1 MNSKRTLRRALV
13 LTPLLGAGVGAALL
27 RSRPAPAA
35 APAVLQVASFPDLDR
50 AAHAA
55 AAQWAQRHPQIE
67 LKITSRQYADHHL
80 AMTTALATGSGLP
93 DVMAIDLRYIGKFAA
108 SGGFA
113 DLNEPRFGAARL
125 RDAFAR
131 FAWRQG
137 EGPQATQVA
146 LPADIGPGTL
156 LYRQDLLER
165 AGLAEAD
172 LTRDWPAYLAS
183 GRRLKA
189 ATDAYLMAD
198 AADLRDIALRQGLQD
213 GEGLYFDAEGRP
225 LVNSER
231 FARAFE
237 LGLAAR
243 QAGLDARAAAWS
255 NDWAAGFKQGRI
267 ATQMM
272 GAWLVG
278 HLKNWLA
285 PETAGRWR
293 SAPLPGGVQAAYGGA
308 FYAIP
313 KKAQQPA
320 AAWDFLQLMC
330 ADRDVQLNSLRVLDS
345 FPSLLAA
352 QQDPLM
358 DEPLDFLGGQR
369 ARRMWRDTAA
379 RVPAIPVS
387 RFDALATDIIRD
399 EFEKV
404 VSHAKPIAAALRD
417 AQALI
422 ERRARRRPGSPA

>member
-1 MNSKRTLRRALV
+1 MNSHRTLRRALI
-13 LTPLLGAGVGAALL
+13 LTPLLGAGLGAGWL
-27 RSRPAPAA
+27 RARPTPAA

-50 AAHAA
+50 AARAA
-55 AAQWAQRHPQIE
+55 ATTWAQRHPDIE
-67 LKITSRQYADHHL
+67 LRITSRQYADHHL

-108 SGGFA
+108 SGGFI
-113 DLNEPRFGAARL
+113 DLNEPPYGATLL
-125 RDAFAR
+125 RESFTR

-137 EGPQATQVA
+137 EGPRGTQVA

-156 LYRQDLLER
+156 LYRQDLLAR
-165 AGLAEAD
+165 AGLVEAD
-172 LTRDWPAYLAS
+172 LTRDWSSYLAS
-183 GRRLKA
+183 GRQLKA
-189 ATDAYLMAD
+189 ATGAYLMAD
-198 AADLRDIALRQGLQD
+198 AADLRDIALRQGLEE
-213 GEGLYFDAEGRP
+213 GEGLYFDAQGRP
-225 LVNSER
+225 RVDSER

-243 QAGLDARAAAWS
+243 QAGLDARAVAWS

-285 PETAGRWR
+285 PATTGLWR
-293 SAPLPGGVQAAYGGA
+293 SAPLPGGLHAAYGGS

-313 KKAQQPA
+313 KKARHPA
-320 AAWDFLQLMC
+320 AAWDFIRMMC

-345 FPSLLAA
+345 FPALSAA

-358 DEPLDFLGGQR
+358 DEPLAFLGGQP
-369 ARRMWRDTAA
+369 ARRQWCETAT
-379 RVPAIPVS
+379 RVPAIAVN

-399 EFEKV
+399 AFEQV
-404 VSHAKPIAAALRD
+404 VSQAKPIPAALRD

-422 ERRARRRPGSPA
+422 ERRARRRPGSLA